1 VLGGCRDRDE
11 PPLHRLT
18 CCGDFGGDATL
29 RRGNAARRVSAPSEP
44 PQRSRRPRVTVLLLA
59 LSFALLL
66 GGAVLFTN
74 AVEWMGLRL
83 NVGHSATGSLLAAVG
98 TALPESTIPVVA
110 LLGGGE
116 GSEDVAI
123 GAIIGAPFMLATV
136 AMLLVALS
144 ALGFRRRRANGRR
157 LHTDAGL
164 VRRDLGSFLG
174 LFGVALLLG
183 LGAPQWLQIAGGGL
197 LLVAYGVYAWR
208 TVVGGG
214 APAEEEKLTPLTLDP
229 SRHDPP
235 TNWQIALQV
244 ILGLGMIV
252 GGSELFVE
260 EIVVVAESLG
270 VGALALAL
278 VIAPLATELPEK
290 ANSILWIRQGK
301 DSLAIGNITGAMVFQ
316 STIPVS
322 IGLVFTDWSLNG
334 FAAVAAAL
342 ALAGGAIAL
351 WTLRRGE
358 VRASAAV
365 AWAALFSAF
374 VVFVAVAG

>member
-1 VLGGCRDRDE
+1 M
-11 PPLHRLT
+11 
-18 CCGDFGGDATL
+18 
-29 RRGNAARRVSAPSEP
+29 
-44 PQRSRRPRVTVLLLA
+44 TVLLLA

-98 TALPESTIPVVA
+98 TALPESTIPIVA
-110 LLGGGE
+110 LLGGAE

-144 ALGFRRRRANGRR
+144 TLGFRRRRASGRR
-157 LHTDAGL
+157 LRTHAGL

-183 LGAPQWLQIAGGGL
+183 LGAPRWLQVAGAVFL
-197 LLVAYGVYAWR
+197 LIAYGVYAWR

-214 APAEEEKLTPLTLDP
+214 GPGEEEELRPLTLDP
-229 SRHDPP
+229 SRDDPP

-244 ILGLGMIV
+244 VVGLGLIV

-260 EIVVVAESLG
+260 EIVVIAESLG
-270 VGALALAL
+270 IGALALAL

-301 DSLAIGNITGAMVFQ
+301 DSLAVGNITGAMVFQ

-322 IGLVFTDWSLNG
+322 VGLFFTDWRLNG

-358 VRASAAV
+358 VRAPAAL

-374 VVFVAVAG
+374 VIFVVVAG

>member
-1 VLGGCRDRDE
+1 M
-11 PPLHRLT
+11 
-18 CCGDFGGDATL
+18 
-29 RRGNAARRVSAPSEP
+29 
-44 PQRSRRPRVTVLLLA
+44 TVVLLA

-98 TALPESTIPVVA
+98 TALPESTIPIVA
-110 LLGGGE
+110 LLGGAE
-116 GSEDVAI
+116 GSRDVAI

-144 ALGFRRRRANGRR
+144 TLGFRRRRASGRR
-157 LHTDAGL
+157 LRTDAGL

-183 LGAPQWLQIAGGGL
+183 LGAPRWLQIAGGLL

-214 APAEEEKLTPLTLDP
+214 GPSDEKLTPLTLDP
-229 SRHDPP
+229 SRDDPP

-244 ILGLGMIV
+244 VLGLGLIV
-252 GGSELFVE
+252 GGAELFVE
-260 EIVVVAESLG
+260 EVVVIAESLG
-270 VGALALAL
+270 VGALALSL
-278 VIAPLATELPEK
+278 IIAPLATELPEK

-316 STIPVS
+316 STIPVAV
-322 IGLVFTDWSLNG
+322 GLLFTDWGLNG

-351 WTLRRGE
+351 LTLRRGD
-358 VRASAAV
+358 VRASAAL

-374 VVFVAVAG
+374 VVFVALAG

>member
-1 VLGGCRDRDE
+1 M
-11 PPLHRLT
+11 
-18 CCGDFGGDATL
+18 
-29 RRGNAARRVSAPSEP
+29 
-44 PQRSRRPRVTVLLLA
+44 TVLLLA
-59 LSFALLL
+59 ASFALLL

-74 AVEWMGLRL
+74 AVEWMGVRL

-98 TALPESTIPVVA
+98 TALPESMIPIVA
-110 LLGGGE
+110 LVGGGE
-116 GSEDVAI
+116 GSQDVAI

-144 ALGFRRRRANGRR
+144 ALGFRRRRTIGRR
-157 LHTDAGL
+157 LSTDAGL

-174 LFGVALLLG
+174 LFAVALLLG
-183 LGAPQWLQIAGGGL
+183 LGAPRWLQIAGGFV

-214 APAEEEKLTPLTLDP
+214 AAEEEEKLTPLTLDP
-229 SRHDPP
+229 SRSDPP

-244 ILGLGMIV
+244 VLGLGMIV
-252 GGSELFVE
+252 GGAELFVE
-260 EIVVVAESLG
+260 EIVVIAESLG
-270 VGALALAL
+270 VGALALSL

-301 DSLAIGNITGAMVFQ
+301 DSLAVGNITGAMVFQ

-322 IGLVFTDWSLNG
+322 VGLLFTDWGLSG

-342 ALAGGAIAL
+342 ALAGGVVAL

-358 VRASAAV
+358 VGAPAAL

-374 VVFVAVAG
+374 VVFVTVAG